1 MFNGT
6 DVTCDFVVMANPKR
20 HNADFINSK
29 PKVERIESRFTLLFK
44 SYISVNS
51 ISTRHGDAGETGL
64 LYGGRVAKSHPRVE
78 AYGLCDMAVSAI
90 GMARA
95 ECEDEWLHEQLLEIQ
110 RKLFTLNAQL
120 ATESAETESL
130 MQHFN
135 TINNADVEALDALL
149 KDLESQVEL
158 PRSFIIPG
166 ASRQS
171 AAIDL
176 ARTVVRSVER
186 RVVDLQQSDPVDNP
200 HLLMWLNRLSD
211 CLFMLARYVDRDMS
225 PDVLTGARRES

>member
-1 MFNGT
+1 MFKGT
-6 DVTCDFVVMANPKR
+6 DVACDFVVMVNLKR
-20 HNADFINSK
+20 HNADFVNSK
-29 PKVERIESRFTLLFK
+29 PKVKHIESRFTLLFK

-51 ISTRHGDAGETGL
+51 ISTRYGDAGETGL
-64 LYGGRVAKSHPRVE
+64 LYGGRVSKSHPRVA

-90 GMARA
+90 GLARA
-95 ECEDEWLHEQLLEIQ
+95 ECDDVWIHDQLLEIQ

-120 ATESAETESL
+120 ATDTTQTETL
-130 MQHFN
+130 TRNFN
-135 TINNADVEALDALL
+135 TIGNADVDALDALL
-149 KDLESQVEL
+149 NDLESKVQL

-186 RVVDLQQSDPVDNP
+186 RVVELQESDPVDNP
-200 HLLMWLNRLSD
+200 YLLMWLNRLSD
-211 CLFMLARYVDRDMS
+211 CMFMIARYVDRDIS
-225 PDVLTGARRES
+225 PDILTGARRKS